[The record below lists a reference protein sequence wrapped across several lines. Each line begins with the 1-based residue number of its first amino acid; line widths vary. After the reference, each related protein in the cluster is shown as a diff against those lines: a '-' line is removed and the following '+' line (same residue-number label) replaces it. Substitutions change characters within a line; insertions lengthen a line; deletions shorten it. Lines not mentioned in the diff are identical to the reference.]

1 MLANVTLIHET
12 NWRQAGACPT
22 SGKAMPNYR
31 RAYVPGGTFFFTV
44 VTCRRHPL
52 FADEM
57 ARQLL
62 GNVLRECQK
71 EWPFEINAI
80 VLLHDH
86 LHAIWT
92 MPRGDTR
99 YSARWS
105 WIKKEFTSRWLKQ
118 GGREQAISKSQRD
131 ENRRGIWQR
140 RFWEHTLE
148 DEDDFE
154 RHFDYIHFNPVK
166 HGYVNCPHEW
176 EWSSFHRWVKA
187 GVYPWHWACF
197 SDESTQE
204 KLRRMSNTIGEPE

>member
-1 MLANVTLIHET
+1 
-12 NWRQAGACPT
+12 
-22 SGKAMPNYR
+22 MPNYR
-31 RAYVPGGTFFFTV
+31 RAYVPGGTFFFTL
-44 VTCRRHPL
+44 VTCNRHPL
-52 FADEM
+52 FGDEA
-57 ARQLL
+57 ARKLL
-62 GNVLRECQK
+62 GDVLRECQA

-80 VLLHDH
+80 VLLPDH

-105 WIKKEFTSRWLKQ
+105 RIKKDFTSRWLKQ
-118 GGREQAISKSQRD
+118 GGREQVISKSQRD

-154 RHFDYIHFNPVK
+154 KHFDYIHFNPVK
-166 HGYVNCPHEW
+166 HGYVRCPHEW

-197 SDESTQE
+197 SEESTQE
-204 KLRRMSNTIGEPE
+204 KLRRMSTTIGEHE